1 MKLISTAIAAPLLF
15 EVAAAI
21 LGGQVVPIGTKTYT
35 AGLRTNRGDTSFCG
49 GALNSP
55 THVLTSAICE
65 QMGINYVSVGS
76 HYVNGTQ
83 GGEEIKVFKVQI
95 HPNYNPNVSLAWDYA
110 VVTLEKPSKFT
121 PVKVANTDSEFQEGM
136 STTSMGWGITTCEE
150 GDYSLELRGVAMEA
164 WDSKNC
170 SEIYID
176 HPPSQLCVGGV
187 AGEGTAPGDMGA
199 PLIKEN

>member
-1 MKLISTAIAAPLLF
+1 
-15 EVAAAI
+15 
-21 LGGQVVPIGTKTYT
+21 
-35 AGLRTNRGDTSFCG
+35 
-49 GALNSP
+49 
-55 THVLTSAICE
+55 
-65 QMGINYVSVGS
+65 MGINYVSVGS
-76 HYVNGTQ
+76 HYVN
-83 GGEEIKVFKVQI
+83 
-95 HPNYNPNVSLAWDYA
+95 DYA

-121 PVKVANTDSEFQEGM
+121 LVKVANTDSEFQEGM

>member
-1 MKLISTAIAAPLLF
+1 
-15 EVAAAI
+15 
-21 LGGQVVPIGTKTYT
+21 
-35 AGLRTNRGDTSFCG
+35 
-49 GALNSP
+49 
-55 THVLTSAICE
+55 
-65 QMGINYVSVGS
+65 MGINYVSVGS

-95 HPNYNPNVSLAWDYA
+95 HPNYNPN
-110 VVTLEKPSKFT
+110 
-121 PVKVANTDSEFQEGM
+121 VANTDSEFQEGM

>member
-1 MKLISTAIAAPLLF
+1 
-15 EVAAAI
+15 
-21 LGGQVVPIGTKTYT
+21 
-35 AGLRTNRGDTSFCG
+35 
-49 GALNSP
+49 
-55 THVLTSAICE
+55 
-65 QMGINYVSVGS
+65 MGINYVSVGS

-83 GGEEIKVFKVQI
+83 GGEEIKVFK
-95 HPNYNPNVSLAWDYA
+95 
-110 VVTLEKPSKFT
+110 PSKFT
-121 PVKVANTDSEFQEGM
+121 LVKVANTDSEFQEGM